1 MKLSTVPESVKEAW
15 QEAMEESGVN
25 PFSDGFSTLS
35 QLVMEQDLMTG
46 GDDNIF
52 GNTVESS
59 LAATKKILD
68 RIENPLGKVD
78 ENKAESLQRE
88 KKFYSTL
95 LRKLENIKLPK
106 QDYENTMKTKRP
118 AGENKESKIL
128 GMGFLHNE
136 NNTVHYGMC
145 AMYAEDYS
153 EENPVIKVNVT
164 RQGGTEEYRI
174 NINEVNPR
182 NATEIE
188 MFALCCYADD
198 KGIGTGG
205 TFGSW
210 QTLNYYRDNASHNG
224 YFERTNATDSF
235 QSAKQDWMKMI
246 QLMMK
251 DYMNAGLF
259 RQSMDGKG
267 LLGIFERMEG
277 CRKLQNT

>member
-1 MKLSTVPESVKEAW
+1 MEITNNTAPSVYFNEYK
-15 QEAMEESGVN
+15 
-25 PFSDGFSTLS
+25 
-35 QLVMEQDLMTG
+35 
-46 GDDNIF
+46 
-52 GNTVESS
+52 
-59 LAATKKILD
+59 
-68 RIENPLGKVD
+68 
-78 ENKAESLQRE
+78 NK
-88 KKFYSTL
+88 
-95 LRKLENIKLPK
+95 NMPK
-106 QDYENTMKTKRP
+106 QDYENTMKTKMP
-118 AGENKESKIL
+118 EAGHKESKIL

-188 MFALCCYADD
+188 MFALCNYADA

-224 YFERTNATDSF
+224 YIELTNGTDSF
-235 QSAKQDWMKMI
+235 QSVKQDWMKMVRV
-246 QLMMK
+246 MMK
-251 DYMNAGLF
+251 DYMDAGLF
-259 RQSMDGKG
+259 KQSMDGRG
-267 LLGIFERMEG
+267 LLGIFEKMEG
-277 CRKLQNT
+277 